1 MKNTKHG
8 QRMKHNLLNFMPKAV
23 FLPNKKQRGF
33 TLLEV
38 MLAMAVFAVAGVAL
52 IGAAGNNAR
61 NLSQL
66 EQQMF
71 SQWVASNQLVNATL
85 DSTWPPKNN
94 RTGMEKMA
102 GREWHWHIKVLKTPD
117 KNMKALQVEVRLEEG
132 QEFKPLS
139 SLMTYVS
146 KSGK

>member
-1 MKNTKHG
+1 MTNINDKQRIKNRLLAIITKSSS
-8 QRMKHNLLNFMPKAV
+8 AA
-23 FLPNKKQRGF
+23 NKKQGGF

-52 IGAAGNNAR
+52 ISASGNNAR

-85 DSTWPPKNN
+85 ENTWPPKNN
-94 RTGMEKMA
+94 RTGTEEMA
-102 GREWHWHIKVLKTPD
+102 GREWHWHIKVLQTPD
-117 KNMKALQVEVRLEEG
+117 NNMKALQVEVRLAKG
-132 QEFKPLS
+132 LDSKPLG

-146 KSGK
+146 KSDK